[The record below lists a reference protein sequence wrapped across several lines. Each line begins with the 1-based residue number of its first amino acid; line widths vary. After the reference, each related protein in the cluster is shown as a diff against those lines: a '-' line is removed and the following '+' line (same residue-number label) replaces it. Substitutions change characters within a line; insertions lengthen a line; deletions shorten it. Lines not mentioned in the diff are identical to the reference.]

1 MIKEPISTPVV
12 SPESLFR
19 RAIVI
24 NFLLLLLVLIV
35 SFTLAKDEAN
45 TVIVS
50 AVTIQTAF
58 NFFIGLILVF
68 IPRSMKI
75 GQSMMLSAVVVLLA
89 GLLLYLLRSGF

>member
-19 RAIVI
+19 RAIFI
-24 NFLLLLLVLIV
+24 NFLLLFLVLVV
-35 SFTLAKDEAN
+35 SFTLVKDQAN
-45 TVIVS
+45 TIIVS

-75 GQSMMLSAVVVLLA
+75 GQSMILSAVVVLLV
-89 GLLLYLLRSGF
+89 GLVVYLLRTNI